1 MLELSNLIL
10 LLLLYVNVKVI
21 KKYLRSN
28 NILLLFF
35 SGVLLF
41 TFFNYWLTVYSI
53 ILGNFVNHFQIIMN
67 ILPIFIF
74 IVIIVLESLRKKEQ
88 IEKNKTRDYFSKY
101 LSEKIVDNLLEGKL
115 ELGGK
120 KEEVTILFTDV
131 RGFTSL
137 SEKLDAQQIV
147 ELLNGHFD
155 IITHEIFEEEGT
167 VLKYI
172 GDATMAIFNAPIKHE
187 NHTEKTINACIKIQK
202 RMNIYADLV
211 HQKYNIENF
220 SIGIG
225 INVGEVVIGNI
236 GSHKYMDYTII
247 GDPVNTASRLNG
259 QAKAGEIVVSEKV
272 YSKVKSKF
280 KFSEPESVKVKGKEN
295 EVKIYRV
302 IYT

>member
-1 MLELSNLIL
+1 
-10 LLLLYVNVKVI
+10 
-21 KKYLRSN
+21 
-28 NILLLFF
+28 
-35 SGVLLF
+35 
-41 TFFNYWLTVYSI
+41 
-53 ILGNFVNHFQIIMN
+53 MN
-67 ILPIFIF
+67 ILPILIF
-74 IVIIVLESLRKKEQ
+74 IIIIILESLRKKEQ
-88 IEKNKTRDYFSKY
+88 IEKIKTKDYFSKY

-120 KEEVTILFTDV
+120 KEEVSILFTDI

-187 NHTEKTINACIKIQK
+187 NHVEKTINACIKIQK
-202 RMNIYADLV
+202 RMNIYSDLV
-211 HQKYNIENF
+211 KQKYKIENF

-225 INVGEVVIGNI
+225 VNVGEVVIGNI

-259 QAKAGEIVVSEKV
+259 QAGAGEIVVSEKV
-272 YSKVKSKF
+272 YFKIKNKF
-280 KFSEPESVKVKGKEN
+280 KFTKPESVKVKGKEK
-295 EVKIYRV
+295 EVKIYKV
-302 IYT
+302 IYE